1 MSIVAYFC
9 EIVYI
14 RFKID
19 ENWKPELLLRI
30 FMRKNETQNTL
41 NFPPFKNNESSA
53 LCVAQ
58 NFSFL
63 KPNPSE
69 VSIFRLFNDI
79 YIQS

>member
-1 MSIVAYFC
+1 LAYFC

-19 ENWKPELLLRI
+19 ENWKPELLLSM

-41 NFPPFKNNESSA
+41 KFPPFKNNESSA
-53 LCVAQ
+53 PCVAQ

-63 KPNPSE
+63 KPKPSE
-69 VSIFRLFNDI
+69 VSTFWLYKDV